1 MGHGRS
7 GRSAPRGDVNVP
19 QCPAVWVHAVHT
31 EHQSADEGHA
41 HANGLEPTAYRSAA
55 RNRVTELLSGTR
67 VRMRLVRDALTD
79 WLREGEYRTMWD
91 GVRVLGEEHR
101 RQREA
106 VEERVLGIPKDAPI
120 SARPRY
126 GYCSDSD
133 EHSAEVNSYGY
144 VIVTLSDDVARRAT
158 VLFGDSV
165 GSTNGAETMIT
176 APVPVRSATLDCRYG
191 WRDVLPVDMLA
202 DACDQRY
209 RYAEVQ
215 IYGPLVPADINEILF
230 CCGVR
235 ATDELRLL
243 MDRYG
248 LVYDEIE
255 DLP

>member
-1 MGHGRS
+1 M
-7 GRSAPRGDVNVP
+7 NVSR
-19 QCPAVWVHAVHT
+19 CPAVWVDAVRIA
-31 EHQSADEGHA
+31 HQSADEEHA
-41 HANGLEPTAYRSAA
+41 NTNGLEPAAYRSAA
-55 RNRVTELLSGTR
+55 RSRVTELLSGTR

-79 WLREGEYRTMWD
+79 WLREGEYLTMWD

-106 VEERVLGIPKDAPI
+106 VEERVLGIPNAAPL

-126 GYCSDSD
+126 GYCSHSD
-133 EHSAEVNSYGY
+133 ERSAEVNAYGY
-144 VIVTLSDDVARRAT
+144 VIVTLSDDVASRAT
-158 VLFGDSV
+158 VLFGDSI
-165 GSTNGAETMIT
+165 GSTNGAEITVT

-243 MDRYG
+243 MDRYS